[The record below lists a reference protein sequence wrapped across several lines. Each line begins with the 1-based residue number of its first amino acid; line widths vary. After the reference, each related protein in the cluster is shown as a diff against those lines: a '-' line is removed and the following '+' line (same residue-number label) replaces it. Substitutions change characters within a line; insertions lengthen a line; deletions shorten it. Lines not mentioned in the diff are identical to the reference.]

1 MNTPLSI
8 EQRVEILEAS
18 LSRTRRLAI
27 SLAILLLMFA
37 SAAFVRQED
46 EIRTSKLVL
55 MESEQVEGIALV
67 AGPES
72 SLILQTPAGGEIMRL
87 GGDPLR
93 IIGEDPR

>member
-1 MNTPLSI
+1 VNTQLSI

-18 LSRTRRLAI
+18 LSRTRRLAL
-27 SLAILLLMFA
+27 SLAILLILFA
-37 SAAFVRQED
+37 SAAFIKQED

-55 MESEQVEGIALV
+55 METEQVEGIALV

-93 IIGEDPR
+93 IIRDGPR